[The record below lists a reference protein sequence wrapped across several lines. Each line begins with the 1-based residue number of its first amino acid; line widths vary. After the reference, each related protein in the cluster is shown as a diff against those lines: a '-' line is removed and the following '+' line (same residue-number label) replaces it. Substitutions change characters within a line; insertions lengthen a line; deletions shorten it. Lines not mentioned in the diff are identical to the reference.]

1 MRIRR
6 LSRQGACVAEVN
18 RIGLRKLW
26 FQIHKW
32 IGLLLAILIIP
43 LSLSGSALVWHDWL
57 DEAVNPQRYAVN
69 SHAPLLAPSAYV
81 ASAAKALEP
90 GNRISTLRYPEHGGP
105 IVVNAVK
112 PGKGPP
118 ARTNMWIDPATGRVL
133 DVAGGN
139 EGLVRVLHG
148 LHGSFLIPGVG
159 RQIVGWL
166 GVAMLISALSGL
178 WLWWPAM
185 GRWTRG
191 LCWKRARDFD
201 ANLHHQMGF
210 WIAIPLAMLSFTGM
224 WISFPLFF
232 AAITGGGDQQR
243 AGNERAQRMRAVPI
257 EAPRLGADAVLEI
270 AGAGKPISIGW
281 PTDMAPAWKVSL
293 EKAGEVRVD
302 DATGERKASPRGEG
316 GGSQGTA
323 RLMRRLHD
331 GTGMGPLWQIAIF
344 IGGIL
349 PAALAVTG
357 IIMWARARRW
367 RGDLAR
373 RREERSIPV

>member
-1 MRIRR
+1 M
-6 LSRQGACVAEVN
+6 ADVN
-18 RIGLRKLW
+18 RVGLRKLW

-57 DEAVNPQRYAVN
+57 DETVTPGRYAV
-69 SHAPLLAPSAYV
+69 SGHGPLLAPSVYA
-81 ASAAKALEP
+81 ASAAQALEP
-90 GNRISTLRYPEHGGP
+90 GARISMLRYPEHGEP
-105 IVVNAVK
+105 IVINALK

-118 ARTNMWIDPATGRVL
+118 QRTSVWIDPPTGRVL
-133 DVAGGN
+133 DMAGGN

-148 LHGSFLIPGVG
+148 LHGNFLIPGIG
-159 RQIVGWL
+159 RQIVGWV
-166 GVAMLISALSGL
+166 GVAMLLSALSGL

-191 LCWKRARDFD
+191 LRWKRARDFE

-232 AAITGGGDQQR
+232 AALSGGDQQR
-243 AGNERAQRMRAVPI
+243 MGNDRAQRMRAVPI
-257 EAPRLGADAVLEI
+257 EAPRLTTDAALAL
-270 AGAGKPISIGW
+270 AGAGKPVSIAW

-293 EKAGEVRVD
+293 EKTGEIRID
-302 DATGERKASPRGEG
+302 DETGERTANPRPGRG
-316 GGSQGTA
+316 GNQGTA
-323 RLMRRLHD
+323 RLMRQLHD
-331 GTGMGPLWQIAIF
+331 GNGMGPIWQTIIF

-357 IIMWARARRW
+357 IIMWVRARRW

-373 RREERSIPV
+373 RLEGRSVPV

>member
-1 MRIRR
+1 M
-6 LSRQGACVAEVN
+6 AEVN

-26 FQIHKW
+26 FQVHKW

-43 LSLSGSALVWHDWL
+43 LSLSGAALVWHDWL
-57 DEAVNPQRYAVN
+57 DETINPARYAV
-69 SHAPLLAPSAYV
+69 SGHGPLLAPSVYV
-81 ASAAKALEP
+81 ASAANVLEP
-90 GNRISTLRYPEHGGP
+90 GVRISMIRYPEHGGP

-118 ARTNMWIDPATGRVL
+118 ARMSVWINPATGRVL

-139 EGLVRVLHG
+139 EGLVRVLHN
-148 LHGSFLIPGVG
+148 LHGNLLVPGVG

-166 GVAMLISALSGL
+166 GVAMLLSALSGL

-191 LCWKRARDFD
+191 LRWKRARNFD
-201 ANLHHQMGF
+201 TNLHHQMGF
-210 WIAIPLAMLSFTGM
+210 WIAVPLTMLSFTGV
-224 WISFPLFF
+224 WISFPIFF
-232 AAITGGGDQQR
+232 ATLSGSTGDQQR
-243 AGNERAQRMRAVPI
+243 TQRFRATPI
-257 EAPRLGADAVLEI
+257 EAPRLTADAALAM
-270 AGAGKPISIGW
+270 AGDGKPVSIAW
-281 PTDMAPAWKVSL
+281 PTDKEPSWGVSL
-293 EKAGEVRVD
+293 TQAGDIRID
-302 DATGERKASPRGEG
+302 DATGERSSSPRGKG
-316 GGSQGTA
+316 GGGQGTA

-331 GTGMGPLWQIAIF
+331 GTGMGAIWQTIIF

-367 RGDLAR
+367 RGDVAQ
-373 RREERSIPV
+373 RREGRRSAIETVDA

>member
-1 MRIRR
+1 M
-6 LSRQGACVAEVN
+6 AEVN
-18 RIGLRKLW
+18 RVGLRKLW

-43 LSLSGSALVWHDWL
+43 LSLSGAALVWHDWL
-57 DEAVNPQRYAVN
+57 DETINPQRYAV
-69 SHAPLLAPSAYV
+69 SGKGPLLAPSAYV
-81 ASAAKALEP
+81 ASARKAL
-90 GNRISTLRYPEHGGP
+90 GADDRISMLRYPEHGGP
-105 IVVNAVK
+105 LTVTAT
-112 PGKGPP
+112 GQGAGGSGPP
-118 ARTNMWIDPATGRVL
+118 ARTNVWIDPATGRVL

-148 LHGSFLIPGVG
+148 LHGSLLIPGVG

-166 GVAMLISALSGL
+166 GVAMLISSLSGL

-191 LCWKRARDFD
+191 LRWKRARNFD
-201 ANLHHQMGF
+201 TNLHHQMGF
-210 WIAIPLAMLSFTGM
+210 WIAIPLTMLSFTGM

-232 AAITGGGDQQR
+232 AALTGASSGEQQK
-243 AGNERAQRMRAVPI
+243 AGAERAQRMRARPI
-257 EAPRLGADAVLEI
+257 EAPRLTPDAALVI
-270 AGAGKPISIGW
+270 AGGGRPVSIAW
-281 PTDMAPAWKVSL
+281 PTDMAPDWRVSL
-293 EKAGEVRVD
+293 EGAGEVKID
-302 DATGERKASPRGEG
+302 DATGERASKPRGEG

-331 GTGMGPLWQIAIF
+331 GTGMGPIWQTIIF

-373 RREERSIPV
+373 RLETRGATEAA